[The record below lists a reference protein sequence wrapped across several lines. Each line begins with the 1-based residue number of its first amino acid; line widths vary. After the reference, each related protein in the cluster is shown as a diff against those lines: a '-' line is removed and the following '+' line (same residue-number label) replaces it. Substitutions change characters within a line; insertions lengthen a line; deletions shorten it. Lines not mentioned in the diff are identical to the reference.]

1 MNENILIAVAWPY
14 ANAEIHVGNLTGSH
28 LPGDIAARYHRLKG
42 DKVLM
47 ITGTDSHGTPVTM
60 SADKLGKP
68 VEEVYKSYHEGFIE
82 LFQKIGISYDL
93 YTTTHSENHFKV
105 SQTIFLALEK
115 NGYLFKKTEPQWFS
129 PGLKRFLPDRYIE
142 GTCYICG
149 TDGARS
155 DQCDACGN
163 VLDPTKLV
171 NPKSKVEG
179 DTSSPELRD
188 TEHYFIDLSKLE
200 PDVKKYLQDRSSYM
214 RDTVLGESLRKVEA
228 EGLKPRA
235 ITRDLDWGIPVPV
248 TEAGWETKKL
258 YVWFEAVIGYLSAPI
273 EWSQVSGSG
282 EAWRDWWTNPKAKQ
296 YHFIGKDNIFFHTS
310 LWPAE
315 LMGVGSAFMEIFTGE
330 KIPLI
335 LPYDVPANQFMNL
348 EGKKISGS
356 RNWAIWGRD
365 ALTRFDPDAI
375 RYYLTVNMPESK
387 DSDWDWA
394 EFVAR
399 NNNEL
404 VATWGNLANRVLAFC
419 YKNWDGHV
427 PDVPFDTAQG
437 ALALRPADLELL
449 ATIENGFNTVGAELD
464 AVRLRSA
471 LGEAMK
477 LATVVNQ
484 YLDVNAPWSAIKV
497 DKAEAGKTV
506 YTALKAID
514 SLKVMFAP
522 FLPFTCEKLH
532 TYFNYE
538 TPLFGE
544 QYTET
549 VKDSLG
555 EHTVLRYRATSA
567 SGQRPDGNNTNAQ
580 WIPSDLQ
587 PGKKL
592 NQPGPL
598 FKKLENEV
606 IDVERARLG
615 K

>member
-42 DKVLM
+42 NKVLM

-68 VEEVYKSYHEGFIE
+68 VEEVYKSYHEGFID
-82 LFQKIGISYDL
+82 LFKQIGISYDL

-115 NGYLFKKTEPQWFS
+115 NGFLFKKTEPQWFS

-149 TDGARS
+149 TEGARS

-163 VLDPTKLV
+163 VLDPTKLI

-200 PDVKKYLQDRSSYM
+200 PDVKKYLQERVTYM

-248 TEAGWETKKL
+248 SEAGWETKKL

-273 EWSQVSGSG
+273 EWSQVSGSKD
-282 EAWRDWWTNPKAKQ
+282 AWRYWWTNPKAKQ
-296 YHFIGKDNIFFHTS
+296 FHFIGKDNIFFHTS

-315 LMGVGSAFMEIFTGE
+315 LMGVGSAFMELFAGE
-330 KIPLI
+330 EIPLI

-356 RNWAIWGRD
+356 RNWAVWGRD
-365 ALTRFDPDAI
+365 VLTRFDPDAV

-419 YKNWDGHV
+419 YKNWDGQV
-427 PDVPFDTAQG
+427 PGLDMST
-437 ALALRPADLELL
+437 LRPADLELL

-471 LGEAMK
+471 LSETMK

-522 FLPFTCEKLH
+522 FIPFTCEKLH
-532 TYFNYE
+532 GFFNYE

-555 EHTVLRYRATSA
+555 EHTVLRYKPVE
-567 SGQRPDGNNTNAQ
+567 GLQ
-580 WIPSDLQ
+580 WKPSDLQ

-606 IDVERARLG
+606 IEVERGRLG